1 MDVTPLLQWFWDNH
15 RDLPWRKDR
24 TPYSTWIS
32 EAMLQQTRVTTV
44 LDYYPR
50 FLKRFPTPSDLA
62 SATEDEVFKLWEGLG
77 YYSRARNLMRGAAY
91 ICEHFDGNLPSDPD
105 LLLEIPGIGPYMA
118 GAIASLAFDRAV
130 PAVDG
135 NCIRIYSRIFALPLV
150 PSERSTY
157 NEIYSRVLGDIPSE
171 NPGDFNEALMDLGSL
186 ICTPKSPRCS
196 ICPFASTCSA
206 CLLGKQEDF
215 PLKKPKKE
223 TPVEDHTIL
232 KIYVGDRILV
242 RKRPAKGLLAG
253 LFELIDLPGSLTAS
267 DVAAWLSENL
277 LDENLLDSSSPTSGA
292 ASATHAHSAKASHK
306 SALSARESAPS
317 ARESDAPSLD
327 IRPLGGAHHV
337 FSHLRWNMLG
347 YEIHLPEASAK
358 ADKKNQAAK
367 SALVARAESLG
378 RLVTPEEYDQLAF
391 ASAIRAYR

>member
-1 MDVTPLLQWFWDNH
+1 MSVLLSWFWDNH

-50 FLKRFPTPSDLA
+50 FLERFPSPQALA
-62 SATEDEVFKLWEGLG
+62 AATEDEVFKLWEGLG
-77 YYSRARNLMRGAAY
+77 YYSRARNLMRGATY
-91 ICEHFDGNLPSDPD
+91 ICEHFGGELPSETD
-105 LLLEIPGIGPYMA
+105 LLLQIPGIGPYMA
-118 GAIASLAFDRAV
+118 GAISSLAFDKPE

-135 NCIRIYSRIFALPLV
+135 NCIRIYCRLHALPLV
-150 PSERSTY
+150 PSEKSTY
-157 NEIYSRVLGDIPSE
+157 DEIYARVSRDIPKD

-196 ICPFASTCSA
+196 NCPFAATCSA
-206 CLLGKQEDF
+206 NLLGKQEDF

-232 KIYVGDRILV
+232 KIYIGEKILV

-253 LFELIDLPGSLTAS
+253 LFELIDLPGTLGIHEVESWLITNLGIKKGAS
-267 DVAAWLSENL
+267 
-277 LDENLLDSSSPTSGA
+277 
-292 ASATHAHSAKASHK
+292 
-306 SALSARESAPS
+306 
-317 ARESDAPSLD
+317 D
-327 IRPLGGAHHV
+327 IRPLGASRHV

-347 YEIHLPEASAK
+347 YEVHLPAISAK
-358 ADKKNQAAK
+358 ADKKRKNITSVKADK
-367 SALVARAESLG
+367 KDTSAESSIAARAEALG
-378 RLVTPEEYDQLAF
+378 KLVTPEEYDRLAF

>member
-15 RDLPWRKDR
+15 RILPWRKDR

-157 NEIYSRVLGDIPSE
+157 NEIYSRVLSDIPSE

-253 LFELIDLPGSLTAS
+253 LFELIDLPGVLTVS

-277 LDENLLDSSSPTSGA
+277 LDENLLDSSSPLGT
-292 ASATHAHSAKASHK
+292 T
-306 SALSARESAPS
+306 SAP
-317 ARESDAPSLD
+317 D
-327 IRPLGGAHHV
+327 IRPLGGSHHV

-347 YEIHLPEASAK
+347 YEIHLPEVSAK

>member
-215 PLKKPKKE
+215 PLKKAKKE

-277 LDENLLDSSSPTSGA
+277 LDENLLDSSSLTSGA
-292 ASATHAHSAKASHK
+292 ASATHAHAATASRK
-306 SALSARESAPS
+306 SAQSV
-317 ARESDAPSLD
+317 RESDAPSLD

-337 FSHLRWNMLG
+337 FTHLRWNMLG

-358 ADKKNQAAK
+358 SDKKNKAAK
-367 SALVARAESLG
+367 SDIAARAETLG